1 MEKYFISIIEKHE
14 NSDRSLPKPT
24 ICLLQLKAPAAAVFS
39 NRACHNVGLATP
51 CLIAA
56 AYYACQKCGQNKN
69 MVDAESQER
78 HNIFFVARCGFSR
91 AAVQA
96 NGTP

>member
-1 MEKYFISIIEKHE
+1 MEKYFIGIIEKHE

-24 ICLLQLKAPAAAVFS
+24 ICLLQLEAPAAAVFS

-56 AYYACQKCGQNKN
+56 AYYACKKCGSLRIYIRPVVVVSHGQNKN
-69 MVDAESQER
+69 TVVVE
-78 HNIFFVARCGFSR
+78 
-91 AAVQA
+91 
-96 NGTP
+96 T